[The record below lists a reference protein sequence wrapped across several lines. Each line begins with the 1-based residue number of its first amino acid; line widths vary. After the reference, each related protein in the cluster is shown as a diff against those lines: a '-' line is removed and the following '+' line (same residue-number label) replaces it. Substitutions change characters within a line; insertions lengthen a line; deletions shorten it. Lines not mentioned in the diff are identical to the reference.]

1 MILRAKE
8 QYDKTVNKRK
18 AKEIRED
25 VIKDMESED
34 SFSESES
41 LPECALNIRNT
52 LNLQK
57 KILEDF
63 NNGEIE
69 RQENFAEFQSLPDGG
84 KDFDW
89 NLYAQEC
96 FGGQWPSNT
105 SDWLES
111 VDQIAKARE
120 NDVNSSCDLPQI
132 DLMAANELQ
141 RVIIAITI
149 LNIMKFAANDKNSPN
164 RLLIQG
170 TAGVG
175 KTFTIVALTYIA
187 RRLFRRNNAV
197 MNLAPTGAASI
208 LLPNGKTVH
217 STTNIPR
224 KHTKNGKSI
233 QLLDVPLSSKALRQL
248 REKTGSVLENEQMKL
263 ILLNLDERGMYSA
276 RNLAWCCQRFKESTA
291 NFTDTFGAIPSVNFF
306 GDLGQLGPV
315 QAMDL
320 HVEPLSSD
328 APDKLTGYGIYRSFD
343 ESIFLHQTMR
353 QGPN

>member
-34 SFSESES
+34 SFSESENES

-57 KILEDF
+57 RILEDL

-69 RQENFAEFQSLPDGG
+69 RQENFAEFKSLPDGG

-141 RVIIAITI
+141 RVQ
-149 LNIMKFAANDKNSPN
+149 
-164 RLLIQG
+164 LI
-170 TAGVG
+170 
-175 KTFTIVALTYIA
+175 F
-187 RRLFRRNNAV
+187 
-197 MNLAPTGAASI
+197 
-208 LLPNGKTVH
+208 
-217 STTNIPR
+217 
-224 KHTKNGKSI
+224 
-233 QLLDVPLSSKALRQL
+233 
-248 REKTGSVLENEQMKL
+248 L
-263 ILLNLDERGMYSA
+263 IL
-276 RNLAWCCQRFKESTA
+276 
-291 NFTDTFGAIPSVNFF
+291 
-306 GDLGQLGPV
+306 
-315 QAMDL
+315 
-320 HVEPLSSD
+320 
-328 APDKLTGYGIYRSFD
+328 
-343 ESIFLHQTMR
+343 
-353 QGPN
+353 